1 MKNPPVTSKLPPT
14 NPLSA
19 GLFKLRT
26 FLTSQVARWLVLGLF
41 VLQAVFLAF
50 ATRVGTPPDEVNH
63 IQFIQ
68 FYAHHSLSPIFD
80 EQTPTYNLGDKTREV
95 DYLYH
100 YSMSLVARALPASEH
115 TEVVVIRLFSVVFA
129 LLTLLVL
136 AKVFNRLGIS
146 YGATTGALAL
156 MTNLPMVLML
166 SSAVN
171 NDVLVWLGTAIGLLL
186 ILRLWQQPRFIDL
199 VWLINLS
206 IVGGLVKRTFLPLG
220 MVLGVIS
227 LLVLIRHYRHVMS
240 SVRWRSVPVVL
251 TLLVLVVSTGLFVE
265 RVGGNVTR
273 YGHIVVTCDEVHGED
288 ACYDFWDNIRKR
300 NLATQAPEAPVPLG
314 EFVYRWFGESF
325 ANVVDIQTQGW
336 RHQVKPARWLTP
348 VLVWLLLISLAYG
361 LIHDGKRF
369 RADQLAR
376 WRLYVLS
383 VGLYF
388 VIVQLVV
395 NLGNYRTYHVFG
407 IALNGR
413 YILPTLLPLIG
424 LGWFYWATLLRRW
437 PRLQVVLAVG
447 IVVCTIAGSGLL
459 MMLHNPQLRLG

>member
-1 MKNPPVTSKLPPT
+1 MKNSPVTNKLPPT
-14 NPLSA
+14 NPLNA
-19 GLFKLRT
+19 VLLKLRT
-26 FLTSQVARWLVLGLF
+26 FLASPVARWLVLGLF

-220 MVLGVIS
+220 MVFGVIG
-227 LLVLIRHYRHVMS
+227 LLVLIKHYRHIMS
-240 SVRWRSVPVVL
+240 GVRWRSVPVVL
-251 TLLVLVVSTGLFVE
+251 TLFVLVVSTGLFVE

-273 YGHIVVTCDEVHGED
+273 YGHIVVACEEVHGEA
-288 ACYDFWDNIRKR
+288 ACSNFWDNIRKR
-300 NLATQAPEAPVPLG
+300 NLAMQAPEAPVPLG

-325 ANVVDIQTQGW
+325 ANVVDIQAQAW
-336 RHQVKPARWLTP
+336 RHEVKPARWLTP

-447 IVVCTIAGSGLL
+447 VVVCTIAGSGLL